1 MFCCCFGS
9 LTISLGEIYACN
21 AGDPGS
27 VPRLGRS
34 HGKGMATHSSF
45 FLSAEFHGQ
54 RSLVGYSLWGRR
66 EIQLTNTHT
75 HTHHKRI
82 KK

>member
-1 MFCCCFGS
+1 MFCCRFS
-9 LTISLGEIYACN
+9 FLTISLGEIYACN

-34 HGKGMATHSSF
+34 HGEGNDYPFQYFYMEDSMDRGAWWATVCGV
-45 FLSAEFHGQ
+45 AE
-54 RSLVGYSLWGRR
+54 RYN
-66 EIQLTNTHT
+66 EHT